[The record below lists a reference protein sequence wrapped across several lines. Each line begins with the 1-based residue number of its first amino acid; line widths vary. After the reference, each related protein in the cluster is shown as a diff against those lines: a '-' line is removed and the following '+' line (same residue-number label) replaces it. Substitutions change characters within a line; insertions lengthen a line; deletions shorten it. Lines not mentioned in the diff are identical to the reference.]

1 MTVVGCQT
9 LDEFFDGEA
18 RGDVAT
24 AFRQHLADCARCA
37 QKLLG
42 RMQEE
47 IVVGQTVPID
57 LDDLERRITSDHT
70 SDHNAKLSRTQML
83 TLITQIREFRT
94 VMREV
99 GADLAENF
107 VGADAEERYG
117 LQEHGKRL
125 LRAAGDQAPAHP
137 TGPAP

>member
-18 RGDVAT
+18 RGDVAA
-24 AFRQHLADCARCA
+24 AFRQHLADCDRCA

-57 LDDLERRITSDHT
+57 LDDLERRIT

-125 LRAAGDQAPAHP
+125 LRAAGDQAPTHP
-137 TGPAP
+137 TEPAP